1 MFGDDKNASGSS
13 EEKFTTKKIFTFTW
27 VIVGIVALVVAGIF
41 YSRWQQEKDYEEKAA
56 EQKREQARRI
66 AESFGGANFE
76 ILSFYASPGAIQRGD
91 TVQICYGVSNAKT
104 VAITPKLPEATWVS
118 LNRCIPTE
126 PKKTTTYTLTA
137 VNDKGEKKSATLTI
151 EVQ

>member
-1 MFGDDKNASGSS
+1 MFGDDKNTSGS
-13 EEKFTTKKIFTFTW
+13 EEKFTAKKIFRFTW
-27 VIVGIVALVVAGIF
+27 VIVAIAALVVAGIF
-41 YSRWQQEKDYEEKAA
+41 YSRWQQEKDYEAKIA

-76 ILSFYASPGAIQRGD
+76 ILNFYASPGAIRRGD
-91 TVQICYGVSNAKT
+91 TVQVCYGVSNAKS
-104 VAITPKLPEATWVS
+104 VDITPKLPEETWVS
-118 LNRCIPTE
+118 LNRCIPVE